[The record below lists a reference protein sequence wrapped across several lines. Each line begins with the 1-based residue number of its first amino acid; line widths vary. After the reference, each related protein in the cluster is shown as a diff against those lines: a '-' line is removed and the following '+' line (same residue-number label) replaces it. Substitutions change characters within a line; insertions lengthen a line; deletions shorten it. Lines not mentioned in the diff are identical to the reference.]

1 MNNTTMDKLNNIF
14 NIKKEEQKNEKE
26 ILRKEIEK
34 EIKEEVQKEIE
45 EKYKNLLPEKEEE
58 IRRQLEEKLRREI
71 TEELKTEIIP
81 VHTPNKEF
89 DILSINIKN
98 QVNEKL
104 KYFDEIVEDRE
115 ISDFL
120 KIKSSEM
127 LLVGVGYT
135 LQIGKIADE
144 VFQKLGK
151 QGSKDGLYLKWVQFN
166 GYSESTLKRYR
177 NHWEIFKSVNNNVK
191 PVVALLTHS
200 QVNKILK
207 DEDIK
212 ELVYSAK
219 ELTLEDIKSLLDEE
233 RNTVPLVEHK
243 IEVPTFD
250 FEKINNFLKN
260 VESIEES
267 KRNKI
272 FKLMNQINKLIEE

>member
-1 MNNTTMDKLNNIF
+1 MSNTTMNKFNNIF
-14 NIKKEEQKNEKE
+14 NTKKEEQRNEKE

-34 EIKEEVQKEIE
+34 ELKEEIQKEIE
-45 EKYKNLLPEKEEE
+45 EKYKNILPEKEEE
-58 IRRQLEEKLRREI
+58 LKKELEEKLRKEI
-71 TEELKTEIIP
+71 VEELKTEIVP
-81 VHTPNKEF
+81 VHTQNKEF
-89 DILSINIKN
+89 DVLSTNIKN
-98 QVNEKL
+98 QVSEKL
-104 KYFDEIVEDRE
+104 KYFDEIVDDKE
-115 ISDFL
+115 ISEFL

-177 NHWEIFKSVNNNVK
+177 NHWEIFKSVDDNIK

-200 QVNKILK
+200 QVSKILK
-207 DEDIK
+207 NEDIK
-212 ELVYSAK
+212 ELIYSSK
-219 ELTLEDIKSLLDEE
+219 ELTLEDIKALLDEE
-233 RNTVPLVEHK
+233 KLVTSLVEHK

-250 FEKINNFLKN
+250 FDKINNFLKN
-260 VESIEES
+260 VENIEES